1 MHIEGFLIEEL
12 TSAADKQF
20 QFISNIMLLIDIRI
34 YLFEN
39 F

>member
-12 TSAADKQF
+12 ASAVDKRF

-34 YLFEN
+34 YVFEN